1 MGCPAKNSAQRD
13 AVRLLLSTLLAL
25 VLITGA
31 AAVGFAPFR
40 PGQTE
45 FFGSPPVLT
54 DSVRVNINEADVSE
68 LCCLPEVGISRAEAI
83 ITYREQHGPYR
94 HLRDLCNIE
103 GIDVQMILSWGSM
116 AYISEQDAE
125 GF

>member
-83 ITYREQHGPYR
+83 ITYRQLQKVVPIIQHLMHIPLSYSM
-94 HLRDLCNIE
+94 
-103 GIDVQMILSWGSM
+103 VQNYLLAQSVQKSLVI
-116 AYISEQDAE
+116 
-125 GF
+125 